1 MATNAQRDRRH
12 RRVRARVSG
21 ESERPRVCVF
31 RSNSNMYVQIVD
43 DVSRKTVAAGD
54 TRTLSKGE
62 PVRKATELGKI
73 LGKALKE
80 KGIEKA
86 VFDRGGYRYHGRV
99 KAVAEGLRESGIS
112 I

>member
-1 MATNAQRDRRH
+1 
-12 RRVRARVSG
+12 
-21 ESERPRVCVF
+21 
-31 RSNSNMYVQIVD
+31 MYVQIVD

-54 TRTLSKGE
+54 TRTLPKGE
-62 PVRKATELGKI
+62 PVQKATELGKI